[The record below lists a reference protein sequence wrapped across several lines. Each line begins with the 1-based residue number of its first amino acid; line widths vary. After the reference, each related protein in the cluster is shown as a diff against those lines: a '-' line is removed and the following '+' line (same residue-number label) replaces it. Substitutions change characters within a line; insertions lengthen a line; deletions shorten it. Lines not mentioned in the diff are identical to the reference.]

1 MDGSFKIDIVFKI
14 YLIYY
19 LQQERSVDENVTIS
33 HSSVVRASSRYLYL
47 CHYISYASVGEIT
60 ENTLT
65 FKTSAFLQNAVSVLS
80 LRPWHAICG
89 VSNFCFHA
97 KFLLHV
103 ALLNFSSQVV
113 WIWPMIL
120 SPSILGVFIT
130 SSDVPREFWPLGTT
144 WLWHEKAVS
153 TYWPS

>member
-19 LQQERSVDENVTIS
+19 LQRERRVDENVTIS

-65 FKTSAFLQNAVSVLS
+65 FRQAPFFRMQYCSLGHDMPYVVSPISVFMQ
-80 LRPWHAICG
+80 
-89 VSNFCFHA
+89 NFCSM
-97 KFLLHV
+97 LL
-103 ALLNFSSQVV
+103 F
-113 WIWPMIL
+113 
-120 SPSILGVFIT
+120 
-130 SSDVPREFWPLGTT
+130 
-144 WLWHEKAVS
+144 
-153 TYWPS
+153 